1 MPLKWFYR
9 MRIAILDITS
19 RNAVQYN
26 PALCKALSDINKDGE
41 VTLVAPKLHGV
52 PNGYKFKKLLTIVPD
67 KWASGEGRIKR
78 VLRAVEV
85 VLNYFFVFF
94 YLIFKRPN
102 VLHIQWL
109 PFVEFMGGE
118 KYYLML
124 IKMCVPGLKIF
135 YTAHNIYPHR
145 LSGESKTAY
154 IHRFVALNKYIDG
167 YLVHLVSAREELSVE
182 FNIPKSKIFV
192 AYHGIYVA
200 ENYVPS
206 ESSISEE
213 RKCIIMYGFQNK
225 YKGADILIDA
235 IGLLPEEYKKKVS
248 ARIVGLATD
257 KELYSTCQEKAKALN
272 VEWIN
277 DFVSDETLYEA
288 IGKSD
293 LILLPYRKISQS
305 GVLLLAL
312 SFRKP
317 ILTSDLPSFKETLEG
332 YPDDY
337 FFKSEDPQSLSK
349 LLEKFVDGKI
359 DVELQ
364 MGIIE
369 KLNIKYSWAE
379 TAKSTLNAY
388 SNV

>member
-1 MPLKWFYR
+1 MK
-9 MRIAILDITS
+9 IAILDITS

-26 PALCKALSDINKDGE
+26 PALCKGLSDINKEGE

-52 PNGYKFKKLLTIVPD
+52 ANGYKFKKLLTIVPD
-67 KWASGEGRIKR
+67 KWAGGEGRIKR
-78 VLRAVEV
+78 VVRAVEV
-85 VLNYFFVFF
+85 VLNYILVFF
-94 YLIFKRPN
+94 YLIFKRPDI
-102 VLHIQWL
+102 LHIQWL
-109 PFVEFMGGE
+109 PFVEFIGGE

-124 IKMCVPGLKIF
+124 LKKLVPRLKIF

-145 LSGESKTAY
+145 LSGGSKTAY
-154 IHRFVALNKYIDG
+154 IHRFVSLDKYIDG
-167 YLVHLVSAREELSVE
+167 YLVHLISAKEELSDE
-182 FNIPKSKIFV
+182 FNIPMSKIFV

-200 ENYVPS
+200 ENYTSS

-213 RKCIIMYGFQNK
+213 GKRIIMYGFQNK

-235 IGLLPEEYKKKVS
+235 IGLLPEEYKKKVG
-248 ARIVGLATD
+248 AKIVGLATD
-257 KELYSTCQEKAKALN
+257 KELYSTYSKKANALN

-277 DFVSDETLYEA
+277 DFVSDEILYDA

-337 FFKSEDPQSLSK
+337 FFKSDDPQSLSMI
-349 LLEKFVDGKI
+349 LEKFVDGKI
-359 DVELQ
+359 DVGLQ
-364 MGIIE
+364 MKIIE
-369 KLNIKYSWAE
+369 KLNKKYSWEE

-388 SNV
+388 YKVL